1 VGVRAV
7 VRSPDGAQRKGKRQ
21 AGVRSGKPLVWLLIG
36 ALVLFVVIIFTIQGW
51 WSWRPIVEEP
61 WRLVLYIGIFWL
73 ATAANLTIDM
83 RRQGYTLTFSEM
95 PLVLALFH
103 ADPLT
108 LVIARTLA
116 FALFHA
122 RQRLSPQKIAF
133 NAVVG
138 ATAATIALLIADAL
152 HLGPLWDPVSWAVAY
167 AAIVPAMANSALMVL
182 AAITLVQ
189 GPPTRTEAIRS
200 TILTLVA
207 AVLNTTLGILV
218 LLVLHVS
225 PWTVLLLIPVVAAV
239 VVVYRGYTK
248 FARQQQKLAEL
259 YELTRAVATA
269 REDGTLAD
277 ELLTRTRKLL
287 SSESATLWLP
297 ERGRY
302 PQVLLTAKADS
313 AGLIDR
319 APTPQIFRK
328 RVLVDGHTVAAGPKL
343 GHEEDRAV
351 VRDSGVKDVIVVPLR
366 SGSAIIGS
374 LEVANRLGDLE
385 RFRKDDVQLLETLAA
400 HAAVAVENSRLVD
413 RLRFDAYHDSLTSL
427 PNRRR
432 MIFALEEAV
441 KVRAPG
447 EVVAALLFDVDGM
460 RDVNDS
466 LGHVAGDK
474 LLAEVARRLVAAA
487 PDGALVARAG
497 GDEFC
502 VLVRLANVDAAVD
515 LAGDLRQA
523 LQEPFAMGNLTL
535 DVDTAV
541 GVALHPDH
549 GTEPET
555 LLQRAD
561 VATYAAKST
570 ASGVR
575 VFNPGLES
583 RSVRRLGLAGDLR
596 RALDNGE
603 VEVFFQ
609 PKISISGR
617 ALAGVECLARW
628 EHQAHGSV
636 APEDF
641 INVAEHTGQLSKLT
655 DVVLREGLRRCSE
668 WDAEGRPLGVA
679 VNLSPRTLSDPEF
692 PPYVEALLAEYE
704 VPPDRLTLEIT
715 EDGMV
720 GETEKPLPTLRL
732 LRDIGI
738 RLSVDDF
745 GTGYSSLSYL
755 RRLPVHEVKI
765 DRSFVQGMATDPG
778 DLAIVRAVV
787 DLSRHFGFS
796 VVAEGVESE
805 LTLSLLEEMG
815 CDIGQGFFFS
825 RPLPYERL
833 AAWFTAQTELESTPA
848 GEVRRLRAVP

>member
-1 VGVRAV
+1 VLTVFTV
-7 VRSPDGAQRKGKRQ
+7 KDWWLWPT
-21 AGVRSGKPLVWLLIG
+21 LV
-36 ALVLFVVIIFTIQGW
+36 A
-51 WSWRPIVEEP
+51 EP
-61 WRLVLYIGIFWL
+61 WWFALYTGLFFV
-73 ATAANLTIDM
+73 ASAAHLTIDM

-108 LVIARTLA
+108 LLTARTLA
-116 FALFHA
+116 FTVFHV
-122 RQRLSPQKIAF
+122 RQRLSPQKIVF
-133 NAVVG
+133 NTSVG
-138 ATAATIALLIADAL
+138 ATAATIALLVADAL
-152 HLGPLWDPVSWAVAY
+152 HVGPLQEPLSWAVAY

-189 GPPTRTEAIRS
+189 GPPTRAEAVRS
-200 TILTLVA
+200 TILTLVS

-218 LLVLHVS
+218 LLVVYVS
-225 PWTVLLLIPVVAAV
+225 AWTVLLLVPVVAAV
-239 VVVYRGYTK
+239 VLVYRGYTK
-248 FARQQQKLAEL
+248 FVRQQQKLAEL

-269 REDGTLAD
+269 RQDGTLAD

-302 PQVLLTAKADS
+302 PQVMLTAKADS
-313 AGLIDR
+313 PGLIDR
-319 APTPQIFRK
+319 APTPRIFRE
-328 RVLVDGHTVAAGPKL
+328 RVFVEGHTVAAGPKL
-343 GHEEDRAV
+343 GYEEDRSL

-366 SGSAIIGS
+366 SGSAVIGC

-432 MIFALEEAV
+432 MIFALDEAV
-441 KVRAPG
+441 KIRAPG

-502 VLVRLANVDAAVD
+502 VLVRLANADAAVD
-515 LAGDLRQA
+515 LAIQLRQA
-523 LQEPFAMGNLTL
+523 LQDPFALGTLTL

-541 GVALHPDH
+541 GIALHPDH
-549 GTEPET
+549 GTEPEA

-570 ASGVR
+570 TSGVR
-575 VFNPGLES
+575 VFNLGLES

-603 VEVFFQ
+603 VEVYFQ
-609 PKISISGR
+609 PKIAITGR

-668 WDAEGRPLGVA
+668 WDAEGRPLGIA
-679 VNLSPRTLSDPEF
+679 VNLSPRTLSDPDF
-692 PPYVEALLAEYE
+692 PPYVESLLDEYGVPAE
-704 VPPDRLTLEIT
+704 RLTLEIT

-732 LRDIGI
+732 LRDIGVQ
-738 RLSVDDF
+738 LSVDDF

-765 DRSFVQGMATDPG
+765 DRSFVQGMATDAG

-815 CDIGQGFFFS
+815 CDVGQGFLFS

-833 AAWFTAQTELESTPA
+833 SAWFAAQTELESTPS
-848 GEVRRLRAVP
+848 GPVRRLRAVP